1 MSRRLRVLITVFASL
16 TLVGTGFGF
25 ADAQG
30 RDGGGERR
38 SQGEANSSEVAVRRR
53 ANLNPAEQLAEAQ
66 RVGEEAQQL
75 SRRVSSMLDEAR
87 QERDIIRVTC
97 LNDKLTQINANI
109 RTLENRT
116 DNLQA
121 SVDSADTDRGGHE
134 FTVISVL
141 DQKLNLLEREASQC
155 IGEDIFETG
164 ATTVTTEIDEGS
176 PTDDPT
182 VIPATPP
189 SSPVPYIPPPA
200 SGTR

>member
-1 MSRRLRVLITVFASL
+1 MSRRLRVLITIFASL
-16 TLVGTGFGF
+16 TLVATGFGF
-25 ADAQG
+25 AGAQG
-30 RDGGGERR
+30 RGNSDGEPGDER
-38 SQGEANSSEVAVRRR
+38 SEVAVRRR
-53 ANLNPAEQLAEAQ
+53 ANLNPAEQLAEAE
-66 RVGEEAQQL
+66 RVGQEAQQL
-75 SRRVSSMLDEAR
+75 SRRVSAMLDEAR
-87 QERDIIRVTC
+87 QDRDIIRVTC

-109 RTLENRT
+109 RTLENRI

-121 SVDSADTDRGGHE
+121 SVDSADRDRGGHE

-164 ATTVTTEIDEGS
+164 ATTVTTEIDEGT

-182 VIPATPP
+182 VIPLTPP

>member
-1 MSRRLRVLITVFASL
+1 MSRRLRVFITIFASL
-16 TLVGTGFGF
+16 TLVATGFGF
-25 ADAQG
+25 AGAQEEEAEPG
-30 RDGGGERR
+30 DER
-38 SQGEANSSEVAVRRR
+38 SEVAVRRR
-53 ANLNPAEQLAEAQ
+53 ANLNPAEQLIEAQ

-75 SRRVSSMLDEAR
+75 SRRVSAMLDEAR
-87 QERDIIRVTC
+87 QDRDIIRVTC

-121 SVDSADTDRGGHE
+121 SVDSADRDRGGHE

-164 ATTVTTEIDEGS
+164 ATTVTTEIDEGT